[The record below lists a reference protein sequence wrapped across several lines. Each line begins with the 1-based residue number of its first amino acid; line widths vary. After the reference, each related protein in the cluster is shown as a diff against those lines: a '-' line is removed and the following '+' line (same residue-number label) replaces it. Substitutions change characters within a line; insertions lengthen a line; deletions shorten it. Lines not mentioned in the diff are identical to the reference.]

1 MNTPKDIKGITTS
14 DALGIGRESSK
25 VDALS
30 VFTYETVQIR
40 TVDIDG
46 EPWFAAR
53 DVSSAL
59 GYADGR
65 AIFGKV
71 PDEWKGVQR
80 VYTPSGMQ
88 DVLCLSEHGL
98 YFFLNRSDKP
108 KAIPF
113 QKWIAGEVLPSIR
126 KTGAYIMPAVID
138 RAKSK
143 EIRRDI
149 TDLWKERGATKWDYK
164 NLTLAEYKAL
174 GYEKVSKVKKEN
186 MTRREIVRLAGFE
199 FFEQMKL
206 EDAPDI
212 TGYYGLKDSIAETGE
227 LITGLIA
234 ESAKRRLARKVS

>member
-1 MNTPKDIKGITTS
+1 MNTPQVFEF
-14 DALGIGRESSK
+14 ES
-25 VDALS
+25 AR
-30 VFTYETVQIR
+30 IR
-40 TVDIDG
+40 TVDING
-46 EPWFAAR
+46 ELWFVAK
-53 DVSSAL
+53 DVCETLGIDTSNVSAKT
-59 GYADGR
+59 AH
-65 AIFGKV
+65 V
-71 PDEWKGVQR
+71 PDEWKGRYPMATLGGEQEV
-80 VYTPSGMQ
+80 V
-88 DVLCLSEHGL
+88 CLSEHGL
-98 YFFLNRSDKP
+98 YFFLARSDKP

-126 KTGAYIMPAVID
+126 KTGAYIMPAAID

-206 EDAPDI
+206 EDAPEI